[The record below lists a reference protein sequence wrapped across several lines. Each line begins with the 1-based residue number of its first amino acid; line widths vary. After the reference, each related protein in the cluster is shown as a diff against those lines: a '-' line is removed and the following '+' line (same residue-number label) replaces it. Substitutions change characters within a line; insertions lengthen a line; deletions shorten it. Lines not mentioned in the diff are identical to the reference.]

1 VVSLIRVELMEPC
14 IAMNAVGAFS
24 KLGDSLAEENPLG
37 KLGYRSWTG
46 AFDELSFLLTARG
59 NVLTVPRVE
68 GIGMLVY

>member
-46 AFDELSFLLTARG
+46 AFDELSFL
-59 NVLTVPRVE
+59 
-68 GIGMLVY
+68 